1 MVTTGDNIE
10 KSIILMIIIYN
21 YLCMPPFA
29 NSSSS
34 SPSPTT

>member
-1 MVTTGDNIE
+1 MVTTGGNIE

-29 NSSSS
+29 NCSSSWL
-34 SPSPTT
+34 SPNT